1 CINVDIIMVLHVM
14 TEVEIVYSTYNEKDY
29 TTHTPKTTFWRAM
42 TDNDR
47 GVKHGFDRGVW
58 LQAGLYQ
65 KLVDVNVKEEL
76 SEITVSFKWKLPLA
90 KEVYRSEERRVGKEG
105 KCNIGIDT

>member
-1 CINVDIIMVLHVM
+1 MHGDVNIGINGDGFSVLLSRA
-14 TEVEIVYSTYNEKDY
+14 EGGIVSLAYNGKEY
-29 TTHTPKTTFWRAM
+29 ITRTPKTTFWRAM

-65 KLVDVNVKEEL
+65 KCC
-76 SEITVSFKWKLPLA
+76 F
-90 KEVYRSEERRVGKEG
+90 R
-105 KCNIGIDT
+105 

>member
-1 CINVDIIMVLHVM
+1 MVREYI
-14 TEVEIVYSTYNEKDY
+14 TR
-29 TTHTPKTTFWRAM
+29 TPKTTFWRAM

-65 KLVDVNVKEEL
+65 KLVDVNVK
-76 SEITVSFKWKLPLA
+76 
-90 KEVYRSEERRVGKEG
+90 
-105 KCNIGIDT
+105 N

>member
-1 CINVDIIMVLHVM
+1 
-14 TEVEIVYSTYNEKDY
+14 
-29 TTHTPKTTFWRAM
+29 M

-76 SEITVSFKWKLPLA
+76 SEITVAFKWKLPLA
-90 KEVYRSEERRVGKEG
+90 KEVYNVIS
-105 KCNIGIDT
+105 